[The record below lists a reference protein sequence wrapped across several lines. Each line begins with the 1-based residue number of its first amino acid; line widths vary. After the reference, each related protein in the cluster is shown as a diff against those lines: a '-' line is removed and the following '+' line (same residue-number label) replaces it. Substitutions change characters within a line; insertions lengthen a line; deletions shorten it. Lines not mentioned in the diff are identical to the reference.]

1 MNWHSAQAEK
11 RRYRVTYT
19 AYVYATDPDE
29 AGQNMLDCDGDFDT
43 EVVEVDEN
51 GEEVGA

>member
-1 MNWHSAQAEK
+1 MNWHTDQVEK

-19 AYVYATDPDE
+19 AYVYALSEDE
-29 AGQNMLDCDGDFDT
+29 AGANMLDTCDFDT